1 MKMRFLWPLTLFAL
15 LAGLLGIGLTLDP
28 KKVDS
33 PLINKNAPAFDL
45 GQLNDSTLHISP
57 DNLKGQV
64 WMLHVWASWCS
75 VCLGEH
81 PLINRLSTMQGLTLV
96 GLNYKDD
103 RLAALSWLNKL
114 GNPYQAVAFDPEG
127 KAGLDWGVYGVPES
141 YLIDKHGVIRYKEVG
156 PINDT
161 VLKETLLPLIAQLQ
175 AETL

>member
-1 MKMRFLWPLTLFAL
+1 
-15 LAGLLGIGLTLDP
+15 
-28 KKVDS
+28 
-33 PLINKNAPAFDL
+33 
-45 GQLNDSTLHISP
+45 
-57 DNLKGQV
+57 
-64 WMLHVWASWCS
+64 
-75 VCLGEH
+75 
-81 PLINRLSTMQGLTLV
+81 MQGLTLV